1 MIDMGKFKLKRA
13 LGENGLSLVEVLAS
27 FVILTLLLTTF
38 LMMFIQSAKVNK
50 ASEHI
55 IDATYIAQTEMERMY
70 GLSTSIKDS
79 AKEETFIGLGYTKE
93 PEPDD
98 EGWTVY
104 KKEYNPHI
112 LIKVKL
118 LLKKSNTERVMDRII
133 VEVRDIPDYNLQ
145 AQMEN
150 VVVWRT
156 E

>member
-1 MIDMGKFKLKRA
+1 MGKFKLKRA

-55 IDATYIAQTEMERMY
+55 IDATYIAQTEMENIY
-70 GLSTSIKDS
+70 ALSKTTKNG
-79 AKEETFIGLGYTKE
+79 AKEATIKGLGYTNGSKE
-93 PEPDD
+93 NSWIVFE
-98 EGWTVY
+98 
-104 KKEYNPHI
+104 KKSNSNV

-118 LLKKSNTERVMDRII
+118 QNKKGNMDRVL
-133 VEVRDIPDYNLQ
+133 VEVRGIPDDNLQ

-150 VVVWRT
+150 VVVWRAD
-156 E
+156 

>member
-1 MIDMGKFKLKRA
+1 MGKFKLKKA

-55 IDATYIAQTEMERMY
+55 IDATYIAQTEMENIY
-70 GLSTSIKDS
+70 ALSKTTKNG
-79 AKEETFIGLGYTKE
+79 AKEATIKGLGYTNGSKE
-93 PEPDD
+93 N
-98 EGWTVY
+98 GWIVFE
-104 KKEYNPHI
+104 KKYNSNV

-118 LLKKSNTERVMDRII
+118 QNKKGNMDRVL
-133 VEVRDIPDYNLQ
+133 VEVRGIPDDNLQ

-150 VVVWRT
+150 VVVWRAD
-156 E
+156 